1 MTIELDKQAHALAG
15 YAIALSVTLI
25 FHSVLL
31 GLVIAM
37 LAEGAK
43 IVFIDM
49 PTAKK
54 ANLPMDWREK
64 ALDAIAQLLGAI
76 TGVLFWLVVK

>member
-1 MTIELDKQAHALAG
+1 MIPLDKQAHSLAG
-15 YAIALSVTLI
+15 YGIALSVALI
-25 FHSVLL
+25 SHSVLIGITL
-31 GLVIAM
+31 AM

-54 ANLPMDWREK
+54 SNQPMDRKEK
-64 ALDAIAQLLGAI
+64 GLDAIAQLLGAVA
-76 TGVLFWLVVK
+76 GVLFWLAVR